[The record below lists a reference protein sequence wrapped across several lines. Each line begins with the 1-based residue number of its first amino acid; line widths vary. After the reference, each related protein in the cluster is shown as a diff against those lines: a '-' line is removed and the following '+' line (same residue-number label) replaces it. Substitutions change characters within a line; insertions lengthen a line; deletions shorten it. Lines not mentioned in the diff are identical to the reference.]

1 MKRSNLQFA
10 ACFVAGTLAS
20 LVASAQTPDASHR
33 MVTKVYRIFDLVS
46 EVPQYPFHG
55 LQMNSLSRDSNPFG
69 SGQPMGN
76 MGGMGGGQ
84 AGGAAGG
91 MGGGMGGGGFFQIE
105 ETLHQ
110 AGGGMGGMGGG
121 MGFGNAAGAVA
132 GPSQI
137 AGFRFSADEL
147 IDSITAT
154 VAPDSWEDV
163 GGDGALQYLG
173 GMLIISQTKEVHG
186 EIAALLDLIRSNSNA
201 TTSVEINAYWVGV
214 KGTEQIKRASDQA
227 NDRSVDRTWLK
238 EAVAQ
243 SGASGRIVCLDGQT
257 VHLAAGNF
265 RTVVTGFTPIVGSV
279 ESNSKSQHAKA
290 SQRQPIP
297 ASVLAQFGGGGEA
310 RSSTE
315 SGGFGGG
322 VGYQP
327 QTSSVNMG
335 ALLQVTPALVPQSDR
350 VILDVR
356 SIVTRSHPKGSSTT
370 QIANAGSVENIN
382 VVAQQFMTTIN
393 MPTNQPIVVGGATLT
408 PMSNDDEAG
417 EQLYLVVEA
426 SPM

>member
-1 MKRSNLQFA
+1 MKRSHLQFA
-10 ACFVAGTLAS
+10 ACFVAGTLVS
-20 LVASAQTPDASHR
+20 LVASAQTPDTSHR

-84 AGGAAGG
+84 AGGAVGG
-91 MGGGMGGGGFFQIE
+91 MGGGGMGGGFFQTVD
-105 ETLHQ
+105 TLHQ

-121 MGFGNAAGAVA
+121 MGFGGPAEASAA
-132 GPSQI
+132 PSQI

-186 EIAALLDLIRSNSNA
+186 EIATLLDLIRSNSNA
-201 TTSVEINAYWVGV
+201 TTSVEINAYWVSV
-214 KGTEQIKRASDQA
+214 KATEQIKRASDQA
-227 NDRSVDRTWLK
+227 SDRSVDRKWLK
-238 EAVAQ
+238 DAVAQ

-265 RTVVTGFTPIVGSV
+265 RTVVTGFTPVVGSA
-279 ESNSKSQHAKA
+279 ESNSRSQYAKA
-290 SQRQPIP
+290 SQPQTIP

-310 RSSTE
+310 PSGAE
-315 SGGFGGG
+315 SGGFGGR

-356 SIVTRSHPKGSSTT
+356 SIVTRSHPNGSSTT
-370 QIANAGSVENIN
+370 QIANAGTVENIN

-393 MPTNQPIVVGGATLT
+393 MPTNQPTVVGGATLT
-408 PMSNDDEAG
+408 PMSGDDEVG